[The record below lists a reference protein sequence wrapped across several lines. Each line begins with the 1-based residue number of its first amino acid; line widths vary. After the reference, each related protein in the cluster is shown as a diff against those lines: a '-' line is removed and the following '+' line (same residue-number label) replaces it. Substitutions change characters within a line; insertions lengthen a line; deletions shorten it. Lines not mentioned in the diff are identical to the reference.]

1 MYVGRLPRL
10 TVYSKVSEAYA
21 RKKKKNI
28 QFIIIKQIE
37 YVQKLFELVKSFPSI
52 NHILTIIMVICQ
64 GRFFLRGIVV

>member
-1 MYVGRLPRL
+1 MWADCHASQYI
-10 TVYSKVSEAYA
+10 A
-21 RKKKKNI
+21 RYLKLMLEKKKKNI

>member
-1 MYVGRLPRL
+1 MWADCHASQYI
-10 TVYSKVSEAYA
+10 A
-21 RKKKKNI
+21 RYLKLMLGKKKII

>member
-21 RKKKKNI
+21 RKKKNI